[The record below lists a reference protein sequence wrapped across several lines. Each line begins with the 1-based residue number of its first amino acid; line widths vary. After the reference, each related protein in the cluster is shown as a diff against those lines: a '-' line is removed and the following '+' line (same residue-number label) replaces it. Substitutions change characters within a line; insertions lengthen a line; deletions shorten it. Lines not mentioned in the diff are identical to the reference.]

1 MDIQSSV
8 QSLSVPSV
16 SFLTI
21 NGGLLAL
28 LIILVLFSAFF
39 SMTETVFASVSEA
52 KIKNYVEER
61 KTGAKKALFCVEHF
75 DRTLTTLLVG
85 NNIVNTALST
95 FALTFFMGFIR
106 TGNLELISTAII
118 TIVLLIFGEITPKT
132 IGKKYNDKLVLF
144 LAPIIYVIS
153 YILLPISIIFMGI
166 QKIFTGKKNNDSQV
180 NESELETILETMVE
194 DGEIEDDEHE
204 YIKNVFDLNDRTVEE
219 IMVPR
224 VDMVAIEDTT
234 SIDEVK
240 NIFIR
245 EQYSRIPVY
254 HEDKDHIIGIIYER
268 DFFEAMAK
276 NIELKNVKQ
285 LMRNVLFVNKKM
297 TVDALIKTLQESKTH
312 MAIVSGEYNDTLGL
326 VTMEDALEEIVGEI
340 YDEHDEGSVKQK
352 LITKINDNTYMVDGD
367 MFVSDMFEEIGLG
380 EAPEGASK
388 LSTWMFESQEDLP
401 KIGDKMTYISCFT
414 DQNEN
419 GEYEDYAKK
428 IVLEIVEVDDRRIET
443 VKVTV
448 DDATEEEVE
457 QFEESKEDE

>member
-1 MDIQSSV
+1 
-8 QSLSVPSV
+8 
-16 SFLTI
+16 
-21 NGGLLAL
+21 
-28 LIILVLFSAFF
+28 
-39 SMTETVFASVSEA
+39 MTETVFASVSEA

-180 NESELETILETMVE
+180 NESELETILDTMVE

-414 DQNEN
+414 EQNEN